1 MKALSV
7 GVAVAFG
14 AAGLAGA
21 VWWSTVHAQQI
32 PRHEPVKK
40 AQIEQWKKELS
51 SPRSDRS
58 NGC

>member
-7 GVAVAFG
+7 GVTVALA

-21 VWWSTVHAQQI
+21 WWWSPVRAQQV
-32 PRHEPVKK
+32 PKHEPVKK

-51 SPRSDRS
+51 
-58 NGC
+58 N